1 MALAET
7 GEKVVESRVAG
18 YQSGLE
24 RSAGNDSACAG
35 PQLYDGGS
43 GGLTLTN
50 VLANPVLLIYIFTTT
65 LLRIFPC
72 IGTRSGSLREM
83 TEGSDERRSLAA

>member
-1 MALAET
+1 VWLGTNPALKKPSKTIQHMLDRSFDGRT
-7 GEKVVESRVAG
+7 GGFAKKK
-18 YQSGLE
+18 
-24 RSAGNDSACAG
+24 
-35 PQLYDGGS
+35 
-43 GGLTLTN
+43 LTLTN

-72 IGTRSGSLREM
+72 MGTRSGSLREM